1 MVPPYTTANRSSWT
15 NCSRYTENSVVTRR
29 AGDGAHSGICK
40 SQRPLRISSADD
52 TVNAPPSSKFK
63 SVTTPS
69 FTSLHAHKQNDGSKV
84 YQVQSLLTQDKHVI
98 PLQGFQGLQCVK

>member
-1 MVPPYTTANRSSWT
+1 MPN
-15 NCSRYTENSVVTRR
+15 
-29 AGDGAHSGICK
+29 GMCK

-69 FTSLHAHKQNDGSKV
+69 FTSLHAHKQNKV
-84 YQVQSLLTQDKHVI
+84 STV
-98 PLQGFQGLQCVK
+98 